1 MMRSV
6 QIRAADIAD
15 WPAIVDVLACCG
27 LPIEAVDQA
36 LRSFHIA
43 LLGDCIVG
51 CASAE
56 LYGDTV
62 VVRSVAVLQE
72 YRGHQIATRLVGS
85 VLMLAL
91 TAGCT
96 KAVLVT
102 AGRLGLA
109 IHRGDALKGE
119 EPLPEEVDLTQ
130 KLVNRFRHCK
140 AIKISLC

>member
-43 LLGDCIVG
+43 LLGDRIVG

-56 LYGDTV
+56 LYGATV

-109 IHRGDALKGE
+109 IHRGDAGE
-119 EPLPEEVDLTQ
+119 APLPEEVDLTQ
-130 KLVNRFRHCK
+130 KLVNRFRNCK